1 MFNLANRTALVTGAS
16 GDIGASIAQTLHN
29 QGCLVVLTGT
39 REDALQKV
47 ARELG
52 SRCKVVPTDLSDPS
66 NAAKLLEQLGE
77 DIAGLDILVNNAG
90 ITRDNLSLRMKDE
103 EWTEVMSLNLT
114 TTFKLCQAALKFMVK
129 QRWGR
134 IINITSVV
142 AFTGNAGQANYA
154 ASKAGL
160 TGLTKS
166 LAAETAR
173 RGITVNA
180 IAPGMIDTR
189 MTQVLNDKQ
198 KDALL
203 NRIPMN
209 SLGTPEDIAA
219 AALYLA
225 SSEASYITGQTLHI
239 NGGMAML

>member
-1 MFNLANRTALVTGAS
+1 MFSLANRTALVTGAS
-16 GDIGASIAQTLHN
+16 GDIGAAIALRLHS
-29 QGCLVVLTGT
+29 QGCFVALTGT

-47 ARELG
+47 AKELG
-52 SRCKVVPTDLSDPS
+52 SRCKIIPTDLSNPN
-66 NAAKLLEQLGE
+66 NASGLVKQLAENVTGP
-77 DIAGLDILVNNAG
+77 DILVNNAG

-103 EWTEVMSLNLT
+103 EWIDVMSLNLT
-114 TTFKLCQAALKFMVK
+114 TTFKLCQAALKFMLK

-142 AFTGNAGQANYA
+142 GFAGNPGQANYA

-189 MTQVLNDKQ
+189 MTQALSNEQ
-198 KDALL
+198 KDSLR
-203 NRIPMN
+203 NKIPMN
-209 SLGTPEDIAA
+209 CLGTPEDIAV

-225 SSEASYITGQTLHI
+225 SNEASYITGQTLHI

>member
-16 GDIGASIAQTLHN
+16 GYLGASSAQTLHN
-29 QGCLVVLTGT
+29 QGCFVVLTGT

-52 SRCKVVPTDLSDPS
+52 SRCKVVPTDLSHPS

-77 DIAGLDILVNNAG
+77 DIAGPDILINNAG

-103 EWTEVMSLNLT
+103 EWTEVISLNLT

-160 TGLTKS
+160 TGLT
-166 LAAETAR
+166 
-173 RGITVNA
+173 NC
-180 IAPGMIDTR
+180 
-189 MTQVLNDKQ
+189 
-198 KDALL
+198 LL
-203 NRIPMN
+203 YT
-209 SLGTPEDIAA
+209 SAA
-219 AALYLA
+219 AD
-225 SSEASYITGQTLHI
+225 E
-239 NGGMAML
+239 

>member
-1 MFNLANRTALVTGAS
+1 
-16 GDIGASIAQTLHN
+16 
-29 QGCLVVLTGT
+29 
-39 REDALQKV
+39 
-47 ARELG
+47 
-52 SRCKVVPTDLSDPS
+52 
-66 NAAKLLEQLGE
+66 
-77 DIAGLDILVNNAG
+77 
-90 ITRDNLSLRMKDE
+90 
-103 EWTEVMSLNLT
+103 
-114 TTFKLCQAALKFMVK
+114 MVK

-198 KDALL
+198 KDTLL

-225 SSEASYITGQTLHI
+225 SNEASYITGQTLHI